1 MKPVKN
7 RLSLILVMLTPS
19 LVLAQSREE
28 VRLDGFA
35 QHQKNLTQFEKARS
49 QGEKAYL
56 EEQEQWELSR
66 QRTMEEY
73 KKKKAAQ
80 IMTDDGPEFQADE
93 VTKKKWDSNREVERQ
108 KYAAKRHEE
117 VLDRKAKGLPSEEEE
132 LGIAEER
139 PRYDYR
145 KRASFGASKTG
156 KSSSSAGSS
165 PTHSG
170 GDKPWTGGGGS
181 NFPTPPPFDDFG
193 GEGYVPAQN
202 APEDF
207 GDIPPPPPPPP
218 VFDDNFGG
226 GNSIPPPTFD
236 DGGDF

>member
-1 MKPVKN
+1 MKPVMN
-7 RLSLILVMLTPS
+7 RLSLFIVIMAPS

-28 VRLDGFA
+28 VRLNGFA
-35 QHQKNLTQFEKARS
+35 QHQKNGKQFGNARS

-66 QRTMEEY
+66 QRTLEDY

-80 IMTDDGPEFQADE
+80 VMEDEGPEYQADQ
-93 VTKKKWDSNREVERQ
+93 VTKKKWDANREIERE

-132 LGIAEER
+132 LDIAEER

-145 KRASFGASKTG
+145 KRASFGASKSST
-156 KSSSSAGSS
+156 SSSGGSS
-165 PTHSG
+165 SGRSG
-170 GDKPWTGGGGS
+170 GAAPWTGGGGS

-218 VFDDNFGG
+218 VFEDNFDGP
-226 GNSIPPPTFD
+226 NPLPPPVFD

>member
-1 MKPVKN
+1 MKPVMN
-7 RLSLILVMLTPS
+7 RLSLILVIMAPS

-28 VRLDGFA
+28 VRLNGFA
-35 QHQKNLTQFEKARS
+35 QHQKNGKQFENARS

-66 QRTMEEY
+66 HRTLEDY

-80 IMTDDGPEFQADE
+80 VMEDEGPEYQADQ
-93 VTKKKWDSNREVERQ
+93 VIKQNWDKNREIERQ
-108 KYAAKRHEE
+108 KYATRRHEE

-132 LGIAEER
+132 LNIAEER

-145 KRASFGASKTG
+145 KRASFGASKGG
-156 KSSSSAGSS
+156 KSSASS
-165 PTHSG
+165 PSSPSSG
-170 GDKPWTGGGGS
+170 APWTGGGGS

-202 APEDF
+202 APDDF

-218 VFDDNFGG
+218 VFDDNFDGP
-226 GNSIPPPTFD
+226 NPIPPPTFD

>member
-1 MKPVKN
+1 MKPVMN
-7 RLSLILVMLTPS
+7 RLSLILVIMAPS

-35 QHQKNLTQFEKARS
+35 QHQRNNKQYGKARS
-49 QGEKAYL
+49 EGEKAYL

-66 QRTMEEY
+66 QRTLEEY

-80 IMTDDGPEFQADE
+80 IMTDEGPEYIADQ
-93 VTKKKWDSNREVERQ
+93 VVKKDWEKDREIERE
-108 KYAAKRHEE
+108 KYAAKRHTE

-132 LGIAEER
+132 LDIAQER

-145 KRASFGASKTG
+145 KRASFGASKTS
-156 KSSSSAGSS
+156 KSSSASS
-165 PTHSG
+165 PTSRG
-170 GDKPWTGGGGS
+170 GAPWTGGGGS
-181 NFPTPPPFDDFG
+181 SFPPPPAFDDFG

-202 APEDF
+202 APDDF

-218 VFDDNFGG
+218 VFDDGG
-226 GNSIPPPTFD
+226 FDGPSPIPPPVFD

>member
-7 RLSLILVMLTPS
+7 KLSLILIALAPS
-19 LVLAQSREE
+19 LLLAQSREE

-35 QHQKNLTQFEKARS
+35 QHQKNNKQFENARS

-66 QRTMEEY
+66 QRSLEDY

-80 IMTDDGPEFQADE
+80 VMTDEGPEYQADQL
-93 VTKKKWDSNREVERQ
+93 TKKAWDKNREIERE

-117 VLDRKAKGLPSEEEE
+117 VLNRKAKGLPSEEEE

-145 KRASFGASKTG
+145 KRASFGASKTS
-156 KSSSSAGSS
+156 KSSAASS
-165 PTHSG
+165 PSMPSG
-170 GDKPWTGGGGS
+170 GAPWTGGGGS
-181 NFPTPPPFDDFG
+181 SFPPPPPFDDFG
-193 GEGYVPAQN
+193 NEGFTPAHN
-202 APEDF
+202 GPDDF

-218 VFDDNFGG
+218 VFEDGG
-226 GNSIPPPTFD
+226 FDGGPGPIPPPTFD

>member
-1 MKPVKN
+1 MA
-7 RLSLILVMLTPS
+7 PS
-19 LVLAQSREE
+19 FVFAQKSKEE

-35 QHQKNLTQFEKARS
+35 QHQKNGKQFENARS

-66 QRTMEEY
+66 QRTLEDY
-73 KKKKAAQ
+73 KKKKASQ
-80 IMTDDGPEFQADE
+80 VMEDEGPEYQADQ
-93 VTKKKWDSNREVERQ
+93 VTKQNWDKNREIERQ
-108 KYAAKRHEE
+108 KYAARRHEE
-117 VLDRKAKGLPSEEEE
+117 ILDRKAKGLPSEEVE
-132 LGIAEER
+132 LDIAEER

-145 KRASFGASKTG
+145 KRASFGASKGG
-156 KSSSSAGSS
+156 KSSSASS
-165 PTHSG
+165 PSSPSSG
-170 GDKPWTGGGGS
+170 APWTGGGGS

-202 APEDF
+202 APDDF

-218 VFDDNFGG
+218 VFDEGFDGPNP
-226 GNSIPPPTFD
+226 IPPPTFD

>member
-1 MKPVKN
+1 MKPVMN
-7 RLSLILVMLTPS
+7 RLSLFIVIMAPS

-35 QHQKNLTQFEKARS
+35 QHQKNGKQFENARS

-66 QRTMEEY
+66 QRTLADY

-80 IMTDDGPEFQADE
+80 VMEDEGPEFQADQ
-93 VTKKKWDSNREVERQ
+93 VTKKKWDANREIERE
-108 KYAAKRHEE
+108 KYAAKRHDE
-117 VLDRKAKGLPSEEEE
+117 VLNRKAKGLPSEEVE
-132 LGIAEER
+132 LNIAEER

-145 KRASFGASKTG
+145 KRASFGATKHST
-156 KSSSSAGSS
+156 STS
-165 PTHSG
+165 SG
-170 GDKPWTGGGGS
+170 GSAPARSGGAPWTGGGGS

-218 VFDDNFGG
+218 VFEDNFDGP
-226 GNSIPPPTFD
+226 NPLPPPVFD